1 VGLDRCK
8 VLGPSVPWLLTPT
21 EQKEAVKQETV
32 AELMVGIL
40 TKHELLAT
48 KKEVVTTEA
57 DFEDRSLVPYFYGNP
72 QGKLCTQGVT
82 KRCRLSLLT
91 NSALGIRGEGGSCE
105 VSANEYSV
113 TWSPNKL

>member
-1 VGLDRCK
+1 MAF
-8 VLGPSVPWLLTPT
+8 PST

-72 QGKLCTQGVT
+72 QGKHCTQGVT

-91 NSALGIRGEGGSCE
+91 NSALVIRVQKYGGREGVAGSQLM
-105 VSANEYSV
+105 STA
-113 TWSPNKL
+113 